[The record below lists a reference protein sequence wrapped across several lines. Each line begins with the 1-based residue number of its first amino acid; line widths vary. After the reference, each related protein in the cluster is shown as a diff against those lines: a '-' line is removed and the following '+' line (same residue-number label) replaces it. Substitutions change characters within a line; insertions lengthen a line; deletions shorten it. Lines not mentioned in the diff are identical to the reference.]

1 VKEVIRILLRI
12 ILIIV
17 SLENLEAQAQ
27 DARIEIS
34 LSKATYFEYEA
45 VWLDVALTNT
55 GKDTIRIMG
64 IGLPSGWGFRLE
76 IKDEKGNILKYTGPE
91 YDYAP
96 GPGYLLNP
104 GDSYY
109 ECFNLPE
116 CFGELRS
123 LEDFF
128 LPTLKIGNYI
138 AKGEYWLGRDFKI
151 SSKEIRFEVKS
162 PMGIEKKPYQLLKKA
177 REYRF
182 AKEHDL
188 KNVLRELLVSYPK
201 SVYAELASKEL
212 LDREAFLDKFP
223 NSGFNQTTLRVLTEK
238 MAKEKKAE
246 KKQEFLQKTIKNHP
260 GTRSAKFA
268 QKILRGW

>member
-1 VKEVIRILLRI
+1 MKQIIKISLKL

-17 SLENLEAQAQ
+17 SLSNLEAEAQ
-27 DARIEIS
+27 ELKLEIS
-34 LSKATYFEYEA
+34 LSKATYLEMEPI
-45 VWLDVALTNT
+45 WLDATLTDT
-55 GKDTIRIMG
+55 GKDTVRVMG
-64 IGLPSGWGFRLE
+64 IGLPSGWGFKLE

-104 GDSYY
+104 EESYY
-109 ECFNLPE
+109 ECFNLTE
-116 CFGELRS
+116 CFGELRV

-128 LPTLKIGNYI
+128 LPTLKIGNYT

-151 SSKEIRFEVKS
+151 SSNEIRFEVKS
-162 PMGIEKKPYQLLKKA
+162 PMGDEKKAYQLLKKA

-201 SVYAELASKEL
+201 SVYAERVSKEL

-223 NSGFNQTTLRVLTEK
+223 NSGFNQTALRALARI
-238 MAKEKKAE
+238 AKQ
-246 KKQEFLQKTIKNHP
+246 KKQEFLKKVIDKYP
-260 GTRSAKFA
+260 DTRSAKFA
-268 QKILRGW
+268 QKILQGW